1 MVFKTVLATK
11 IGDTVLQCEDG
22 SFIYVYPDRRRNLYG
37 YWQLYWGKDGWEIN
51 KFVPCD
57 P

>member
-1 MVFKTVLATK
+1 MFKTVLATK
-11 IGDTVLQCEDG
+11 IGETVLHCEDG
-22 SFIYVYPDRRRNLYG
+22 SFIYVYPDRRHNLHG

-57 P
+57 S